1 MDRKIYKDHISRQ
14 YNEELDEVRTHTL
27 EMGGQVEQQVRDAVR
42 SLIELDVDLAEKV
55 RFADSRINQMEISI
69 DDECAKILAR
79 RQPAASDLRLV
90 LTVSRVTNDL
100 ERIGDEAGKIALQAI
115 GLAESG
121 DATRGFVE
129 IRHLG
134 AHVGSMVRDALDAFA
149 RLDVMQALAVAQED
163 KKVDLEYG
171 SALREMM
178 SVMMEDPR
186 SIKRILNVVWALRS
200 LERIGDH
207 ARNIA
212 EHVIYLVKGKDVRHV
227 ELSEIEASVSEDKAA
242 GV

>member
-1 MDRKIYKDHISRQ
+1 MDTEVYTHHISRQ
-14 YNEELDEVRTHTL
+14 FNEELDEVRKHTM
-27 EMGGQVEQQVRDAVR
+27 EMGGKVEKQVSDAVV
-42 SLIELDVDLAEKV
+42 SLIQLDVDLAESV
-55 RFADSRINQMEISI
+55 REGDKEVNDMETSI
-69 DDECAKILAR
+69 DEECARILAL

-90 LTVSRVTNDL
+90 LTISKVISDL
-100 ERIGDEAGKIALQAI
+100 ERIGDEASKIAIHAT

-121 DATRGFVE
+121 DETRGFVE

-134 AHVGSMVRDALDAFA
+134 SHVGKMVHDALDAFA
-149 RLDVMQALAVAQED
+149 RLDPEQALKVAQED

-178 SVMMEDPR
+178 SVMIEDPR
-186 SIKRILNVVWALRS
+186 SIRRTLDVIWALRS

-212 EHVIYLVKGKDVRHV
+212 EHVVYLVKGKDVRHA
-227 ELSEIEASVSEDKAA
+227 ELSEIAASVNPQ
-242 GV
+242 

>member
-1 MDRKIYKDHISRQ
+1 METEGYKDHISRQ
-14 YNEELDEVRTHTL
+14 YNEALDEVRTHTL
-27 EMGGQVEQQVRDAVR
+27 EMGGMVERQVSDAVA
-42 SLIELDVDLAEKV
+42 SLIDLDVDKAEKV
-55 RFADSRINQMEISI
+55 RRKDDDVNDLEVAI
-69 DDECAKILAR
+69 DDECARILAR
-79 RQPAASDLRLV
+79 RHPAASDLRLV
-90 LTVSRVTNDL
+90 LTISKVISDL
-100 ERIGDEAGKIALQAI
+100 ERIGDEASKIALQAI
-115 GLAESG
+115 GLAEGG

-134 AHVGSMVRDALDAFA
+134 AHVGKMVHDSLDAFA
-149 RLDVMQALAVAQED
+149 RMDVEQAVKVAFED

-186 SIKRILNVVWALRS
+186 SISRILSVIWALRS

-212 EHVIYLVKGKDVRHV
+212 EHVVYLVKGKDVRHA
-227 ELSEIEASVSEDKAA
+227 ELSEMAASVNELE
-242 GV
+242 

>member
-1 MDRKIYKDHISRQ
+1 MESEGYTDHISRQ
-14 YNEELDEVRTHTL
+14 FNEELDEVRSRTL
-27 EMGGQVEQQVRDAVR
+27 EMGGLVESQVANAVH
-42 SLIELDVDLAEKV
+42 SLIELDVAKAEDV
-55 RFADSRINQMEISI
+55 RAKDDAVNQMEIMI
-69 DDECAKILAR
+69 DEECARILAR

-90 LTVSRVTNDL
+90 LMTTKIISDL
-100 ERIGDEAGKIALQAI
+100 ERIGDESSKIALHAV

-121 DATRGFVE
+121 DETRGFIE

-134 AHVGSMVRDALDAFA
+134 AHVGQMVHDALDAFA
-149 RLDVMQALAVAQED
+149 RMDTQQALRVAQED

-178 SVMMEDPR
+178 SVMIEDPR
-186 SIKRILNVVWALRS
+186 SISRTINVIWALRS

-212 EHVIYLVKGKDVRHV
+212 EHVVYLVKGQDVRHV
-227 ELSEIEASVSEDKAA
+227 GLTEMENRIQD
-242 GV
+242 